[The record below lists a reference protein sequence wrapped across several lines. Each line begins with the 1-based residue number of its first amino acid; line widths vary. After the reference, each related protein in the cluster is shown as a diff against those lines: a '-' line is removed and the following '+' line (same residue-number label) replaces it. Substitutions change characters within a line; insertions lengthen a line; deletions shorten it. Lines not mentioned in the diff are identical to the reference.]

1 MLNRPNKKYIILN
14 TWQKYII
21 IKNTLWHLMLNC
33 CESRVAVSA
42 PCGKREKWNRP
53 RVLHII
59 DTYIIYQWLKWTF
72 PIMGEL
78 NMLPIVT
85 STIWKLGMNAI
96 KRGWKLEKCKNVLI
110 QEHYKIY
117 NIIIY
122 KRGWMVKKKGNQHIS
137 MKWCCIMFIVDHIRR
152 EKEREVREKWC
163 VLGTKKSRR
172 QFEKVLGFGFVW
184 D

>member
-1 MLNRPNKKYIILN
+1 MSGPVLESWIKGTHLSSRPSNTYI
-14 TWQKYII
+14 
-21 IKNTLWHLMLNC
+21 
-33 CESRVAVSA
+33 
-42 PCGKREKWNRP
+42 
-53 RVLHII
+53 
-59 DTYIIYQWLKWTF
+59 IIYQWLKWTF

-137 MKWCCIMFIVDHIRR
+137 MKWCCIMFIVDHTRK

-163 VLGTKKSRR
+163 VLGTKKS
-172 QFEKVLGFGFVW
+172 QTEFEKVLRFCVRLLKETGMYVFK
-184 D
+184 